1 MLHFR
6 AKQIINSFVFI
17 LKDFVDIHSQMS
29 HVFAFNLKHLSYS
42 FIRNRIK
49 QTNESDDVLNNNLV
63 DIINLKDELL
73 NFF

>member
-1 MLHFR
+1 M
-6 AKQIINSFVFI
+6 AKKIINSFVFI
-17 LKDFVDIHSQMS
+17 LKDFVDIRTQMS

-42 FIRNRIK
+42 FIRNSIK

-73 NFF
+73 NFL